1 MTSLRDTMETT
12 FAAAAFAERNLN
24 QEASSLVGT
33 SEQGKRHTSAQTT
46 SARAAAQA
54 KRPRPSLKA

>member
-24 QEASSLVGT
+24 QEARALVAT
-33 SEQGKRHTSAQTT
+33 SEQSKRQTPSVRPAT
-46 SARAAAQA
+46 QA